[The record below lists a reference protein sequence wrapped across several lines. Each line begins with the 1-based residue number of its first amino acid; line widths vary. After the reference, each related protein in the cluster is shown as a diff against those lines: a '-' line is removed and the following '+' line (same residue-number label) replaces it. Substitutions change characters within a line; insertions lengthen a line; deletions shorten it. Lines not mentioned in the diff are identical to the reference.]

1 MELEAKSRGEQAPV
15 KTSLAS
21 TQTNGTDLGEH
32 HSSEER
38 QEHKH
43 GHEHGHQHGH
53 HAQNLHATQTDS
65 TEGVQSAKELEEH
78 EARGDGEDDSEDEEA
93 AYCYGN
99 DIRCKES
106 AERECD
112 LLEEEGADCRWL
124 GERSS
129 GSGAGGSGASADE
142 RSMAVAIH

>member
-38 QEHKH
+38 QEHNH
-43 GHEHGHQHGH
+43 GHEHGHKLGHNGH

-78 EARGDGEDDSEDEEA
+78 EAHGDEEDDSEDDSEDEEE

-99 DIRCKES
+99 DSRCKES
-106 AERECD
+106 AVRAA
-112 LLEEEGADCRWL
+112 LPRGVRGTGNKVRGA
-124 GERSS
+124 
-129 GSGAGGSGASADE
+129 
-142 RSMAVAIH
+142 

>member
-32 HSSEER
+32 HTSEER

-43 GHEHGHQHGH
+43 GHEHGHKHGH

-65 TEGVQSAKELEEH
+65 TEAKETGKTIRKTRRRH
-78 EARGDGEDDSEDEEA
+78 TATAMTA
-93 AYCYGN
+93 AVK
-99 DIRCKES
+99 RVR
-106 AERECD
+106 RE
-112 LLEEEGADCRWL
+112 
-124 GERSS
+124 
-129 GSGAGGSGASADE
+129 
-142 RSMAVAIH
+142 

>member
-1 MELEAKSRGEQAPV
+1 MELDAKSRGEQAPV

-32 HSSEER
+32 QSSEER

-43 GHEHGHQHGH
+43 GHEHGHKHGH

-78 EARGDGEDDSEDEEA
+78 EAQGDGEDDSEDESE
-93 AYCYGN
+93 
-99 DIRCKES
+99 DDSE
-106 AERECD
+106 D
-112 LLEEEGADCRWL
+112 EEE
-124 GERSS
+124 
-129 GSGAGGSGASADE
+129 
-142 RSMAVAIH
+142 

>member
-1 MELEAKSRGEQAPV
+1 MELEAMSRGEQAPV

-32 HSSEER
+32 HSSEKR
-38 QEHKH
+38 QEHK
-43 GHEHGHQHGH
+43 HGH

-78 EARGDGEDDSEDEEA
+78 EAQGDGEDDSEDEEA

-99 DIRCKES
+99 DSRCKES
-106 AERECD
+106 AEETD
-112 LLEEEGADCRWL
+112 
-124 GERSS
+124 
-129 GSGAGGSGASADE
+129 
-142 RSMAVAIH
+142 

>member
-43 GHEHGHQHGH
+43 GHEHGHKLGHHGH
-53 HAQNLHATQTDS
+53 HAKTFTRRRP
-65 TEGVQSAKELEEH
+65 T
-78 EARGDGEDDSEDEEA
+78 AR
-93 AYCYGN
+93 
-99 DIRCKES
+99 
-106 AERECD
+106 REFS
-112 LLEEEGADCRWL
+112 LP
-124 GERSS
+124 RS
-129 GSGAGGSGASADE
+129 
-142 RSMAVAIH
+142 